1 MSKSRLNY
9 QNTKSFTSQSNNL
22 NNCLDTVKID
32 KVNYSLDNYI
42 SKLTPTKIG
51 ISNQSDNIKVI
62 LDFIKAKIETIE
74 SNISTLVESVS
85 TPSPDS
91 LQTKDSNTKI

>member
-9 QNTKSFTSQSNNL
+9 QNTISFTSQTNNL

-32 KVNYSLDNYI
+32 KVNYSLDNYS